1 MIDKYVDPRPSARNV
16 RRWLLLSRAGRYRS
30 TNCMITPRLP
40 IDGTDRRADRRTDTS
55 PTHRRSPLEV
65 ASARCRRGLN
75 SLKITGSSF
84 SPAIS
89 ARPCAAGAA
98 AVAAITNSWLSADDA
113 GAERDIQLQVDSS
126 VQLRV
131 SAQQSVL
138 LLARIS
144 GVPRGI
150 RRRQGYRPRPP
161 NP

>member
-1 MIDKYVDPRPSARNV
+1 MIDKSVDPRPSARNV
-16 RRWLLLSRAGRYRS
+16 RRWLLLSGAGRYRS

-40 IDGTDRRADRRTDTS
+40 IDGTDRRADRRKDTS

-113 GAERDIQLQVDSS
+113 AGARSVTYSYKLTPRYSSECQLS
-126 VQLRV
+126 
-131 SAQQSVL
+131 
-138 LLARIS
+138 
-144 GVPRGI
+144 
-150 RRRQGYRPRPP
+150 
-161 NP
+161 NPFYS